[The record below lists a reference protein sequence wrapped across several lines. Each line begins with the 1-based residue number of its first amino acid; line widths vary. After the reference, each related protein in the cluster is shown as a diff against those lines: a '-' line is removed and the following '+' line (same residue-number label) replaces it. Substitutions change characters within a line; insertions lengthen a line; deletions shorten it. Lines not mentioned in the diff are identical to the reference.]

1 MTLFDALRRQRRAG
15 APRRILFM
23 LATIACGCAGL
34 SGLTSSSRVA
44 AQSAPSPNTLTAEER
59 AAGWR
64 LLFDGQTTSGWRGYN
79 RADFPTAGWVIEAG
93 TLKHV
98 TVPAGQT
105 ANAGD
110 IITRDQFTNFDLQLE
125 WKITPGGN
133 SGIKYLVDEALAKTG
148 RAGVSFEMQVLDD
161 ERHPDAKAGKDGNR
175 TAGAVYDLFPP
186 SAHTAKPVGQWNRVR
201 IVVASGQVQQW
212 LNGVK
217 VVEFELGS
225 PRLKA
230 AIAESKFRAIAGFG
244 EVRRGHILLQ
254 DHGDEVWFRDI
265 RIRETK

>member
-1 MTLFDALRRQRRAG
+1 MTQIDARRHGRWARRVV
-15 APRRILFM
+15 FT
-23 LATIACGCAGL
+23 LAAVACGCIGL
-34 SGLTSSSRVA
+34 SGLLPSGSRLA
-44 AQSAPSPNTLTAEER
+44 AQSAPAPNTLTADEK

-64 LLFDGQTTSGWRGYN
+64 LLFDGRTTDGWRGYN
-79 RADFPTAGWVIEAG
+79 RVDFPTAGWVVDAG

-98 TVPAGQT
+98 TVPAGQA

-110 IITRDQFTNFDLQLE
+110 IITRDAFTNFELQLD

-148 RAGVSFEMQVLDD
+148 HAGVSFEMQVLDD
-161 ERHPDAKAGKDGNR
+161 ERHPDAKLGKDGNR
-175 TAGAVYDLFPP
+175 TAGGVYDLFPP
-186 SAHTAKPVGQWNRVR
+186 SAHTAKPVGEWNRVR
-201 IVVASGQVQQW
+201 IVVNNGQVQHW
-212 LNGVK
+212 LNGTK

-230 AIAESKFRAIAGFG
+230 AIAESKFRTTAGFG

-265 RIRETK
+265 KIREVR